1 MRSFASDNNS
11 SVHPRIMEALMK
23 TNNGHALGYGD
34 DPWTEEAA
42 HKVKE
47 QFSRPCEALFVF
59 NGTGSNTMALQIMT
73 RPYHII
79 FCADTAHIAVDE
91 CGAPSKATGCFM
103 RTIPTLDGK
112 LTPEL
117 LKPFMVNFGI
127 EHHSQP
133 GAIYLSQ
140 CSELGT
146 IYKPEEICTLTEFA
160 HRHGLFVHMDG
171 ARISNAAAALGMSL
185 DDISG
190 ACGVDTLTLGGTK
203 NGLMGAECVVI
214 FNQDLIKEA
223 RYARKQSCQLAS
235 KMRYISCQFT
245 AFLEDNLWLT
255 CAQHANAMA
264 QRLYKELSTMP
275 DIKFTQTVESNQLFF
290 IMPRE
295 KENKLQKYYHFYFW
309 NEAIGEMRLVTSFD
323 SEEEDVDKLIAC
335 IKALLSS
342 SVSLLG
348 GPSDLPVLFPAF
360 FQGMSVR
367 SHTWMQKKASGTSSS
382 PEASIKNG
390 SYLLSHCDAVPSA

>member
-23 TNNGHALGYGD
+23 ANNGHALGYGD
-34 DPWTEEAA
+34 DPWPEEAA

-103 RTIPTLDGK
+103 RTIPTPDGK

-146 IYKPEEICTLTEFA
+146 IYKPEEICALTEFA

-264 QRLYKELSTMP
+264 QRLYKKLSTMP

-295 KENKLQKYYHFYFW
+295 KEDKLQEYYHFYFW
-309 NEAIGEMRLVTSFD
+309 NETIGEMRLVTSFD
-323 SEEEDVDKLIAC
+323 TTEEDVDKLIAC
-335 IKALLSS
+335 IKTL
-342 SVSLLG
+342 
-348 GPSDLPVLFPAF
+348 
-360 FQGMSVR
+360 
-367 SHTWMQKKASGTSSS
+367 
-382 PEASIKNG
+382 
-390 SYLLSHCDAVPSA
+390 

>member
-59 NGTGSNTMALQIMT
+59 NGTGSNTMALQMMT

-146 IYKPEEICTLTEFA
+146 IYKPEEICALTEFA

-185 DDISG
+185 DDISSLRSRHIDFG
-190 ACGVDTLTLGGTK
+190 R
-203 NGLMGAECVVI
+203 N
-214 FNQDLIKEA
+214 KE
-223 RYARKQSCQLAS
+223 RTDGSRMCHDFQSRFDKGSALCQKTSLP
-235 KMRYISCQFT
+235 IGQ
-245 AFLEDNLWLT
+245 
-255 CAQHANAMA
+255 QNA
-264 QRLYKELSTMP
+264 LYL
-275 DIKFTQTVESNQLFF
+275 
-290 IMPRE
+290 
-295 KENKLQKYYHFYFW
+295 
-309 NEAIGEMRLVTSFD
+309 
-323 SEEEDVDKLIAC
+323 
-335 IKALLSS
+335 
-342 SVSLLG
+342 
-348 GPSDLPVLFPAF
+348 LPVHSLP
-360 FQGMSVR
+360 
-367 SHTWMQKKASGTSSS
+367 
-382 PEASIKNG
+382 
-390 SYLLSHCDAVPSA
+390 